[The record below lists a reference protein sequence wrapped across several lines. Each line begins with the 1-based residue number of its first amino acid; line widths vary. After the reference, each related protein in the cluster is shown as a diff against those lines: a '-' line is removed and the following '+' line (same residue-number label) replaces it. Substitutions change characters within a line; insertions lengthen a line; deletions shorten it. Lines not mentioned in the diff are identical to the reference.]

1 MEVIVIPTYPNLERE
16 MKRRGITNRA
26 LAAVAEICYKSMYNK
41 LTGKAP
47 FTWPEICK
55 IRMAYFPDMTSDE
68 LFAAHR

>member
-41 LTGKAP
+41 LTGKTP
-47 FTWPEICK
+47 FT
-55 IRMAYFPDMTSDE
+55 
-68 LFAAHR
+68 